1 MSEIKINV
9 SIGEALDKL
18 TILDIKLFK
27 IKDDRVNDVKIE
39 YNYLYTELK
48 NYVEE
53 FKYHYDFL
61 KKVNLDIWELQ
72 DEVRAEQSNFISK
85 CEDILFLNDARF
97 TIKNKINNL
106 AKSKFKEQKGYPKRK
121 VCIITGDLTSEMLD
135 KVLYVSVFYD
145 EVYVNT
151 SSSNTSELSSK
162 DSTIIF
168 TSEIQIDGMD
178 IINYTN
184 IGPVNNITHPYLKKT
199 LKF

>member
-18 TILDIKLFK
+18 TILDIKLLK

-39 YNYLYTELK
+39 YEYLYSELK
-48 NYVEE
+48 KYVED

-72 DEVRAEQSNFISK
+72 DEVRADHTNFISK
-85 CEDILFLNDARF
+85 CDDILFLNDARF

-121 VCIITGDLTSEMLD
+121 VHIITEDLTEEMVS
-135 KVLYVSVFYD
+135 KVLYISVFYD
-145 EVYVNT
+145 EVYVITKSNDT
-151 SSSNTSELSSK
+151 SALVAK

-168 TSEIQIDGMD
+168 TNEVYINGTD
-178 IINYTN
+178 IINYTKTGAD
-184 IGPVNNITHPYLKKT
+184 IYITHPYLKKT

>member
-1 MSEIKINV
+1 MSEIKLNV

-48 NYVEE
+48 DYVEE
-53 FKYHYDFL
+53 FRYHYDFL

-72 DEVRAEQSNFISK
+72 DEVRAEHNNFISK

-121 VCIITGDLTSEMLD
+121 VCIIGDLTSDMIN
-135 KVLYVSVFYD
+135 KVLYISVFYD

-168 TSEIQIDGMD
+168 TNEINIDGMD

-184 IGPVNNITHPYLKKT
+184 TGIKNNITHPYLKKT